1 MPEPN
6 ENVVLVTGAATGIG
20 NLTARALAA
29 AGHTV
34 YASMRDVVGRDAGH
48 AGELVELGRREGQ
61 DLRVVQL
68 DVHDARGEGWTV
80 NHKRIQ
86 RLWREEGLRVVV
98 KRRRKRVGSSTV
110 PPVPPVPSATGPN
123 MVWAIDFQFDSTTD
137 GRPVKILSVVD
148 EHTRECLGGLVE
160 RSITGEVLATEL
172 NRITATRGGG
182 GPAVLRLDN
191 GPEMIAAALAEWAGT
206 KTGMLFIPPGEPWR
220 NPFIETFNGRLR
232 DECLNI
238 HLFWS
243 LTHAK
248 VTIGD
253 WKEEYNHDRPHSSL
267 GYRSPGAYAAICTH

>member
-1 MPEPN
+1 MIRARSEPRRPHHRAGGAEDPPPER
-6 ENVVLVTGAATGIG
+6 GASQ
-20 NLTARALAA
+20 RAA
-29 AGHTV
+29 A
-34 YASMRDVVGRDAGH
+34 
-48 AGELVELGRREGQ
+48 
-61 DLRVVQL
+61 
-68 DVHDARGEGWTV
+68 EGWTV
-80 NHKRIQ
+80 NHKKIQ

-98 KRRRKRVGSSTV
+98 KRRRKRVGSST
-110 PPVPPVPSATGPN
+110 VPPVPSATGPN

-172 NRITATRGGG
+172 NQITATRGGG

-206 KTGMLFIPPGEPWR
+206 RTGMLFIPPGEPWR
-220 NPFIETFNGRLR
+220 NPFTESFNGRLR

-243 LTHAK
+243 
-248 VTIGD
+248 
-253 WKEEYNHDRPHSSL
+253 
-267 GYRSPGAYAAICTH
+267 

>member
-1 MPEPN
+1 VNHPQRTLK
-6 ENVVLVTGAATGIG
+6 VSVRFAC
-20 NLTARALAA
+20 
-29 AGHTV
+29 
-34 YASMRDVVGRDAGH
+34 
-48 AGELVELGRREGQ
+48 
-61 DLRVVQL
+61 RVVWQHRSTQRHTPASDAAL
-68 DVHDARGEGWTV
+68 RAWLREYAGKHSRWGHRRAYHDARGEGWTV

-110 PPVPPVPSATGPN
+110 PPVPSATGPT

-206 KTGMLFIPPGEPWR
+206 RTGMQFIPPGEP
-220 NPFIETFNGRLR
+220 
-232 DECLNI
+232 
-238 HLFWS
+238 
-243 LTHAK
+243 
-248 VTIGD
+248 
-253 WKEEYNHDRPHSSL
+253 
-267 GYRSPGAYAAICTH
+267 

>member
-1 MPEPN
+1 MN
-6 ENVVLVTGAATGIG
+6 HLQRTLNVSERFAC
-20 NLTARALAA
+20 R
-29 AGHTV
+29 
-34 YASMRDVVGRDAGH
+34 VVGQHRSTQRHTPASQTVEDPDAALRAWLREYAGKHPRWGH
-48 AGELVELGRREGQ
+48 RRAY
-61 DLRVVQL
+61 
-68 DVHDARGEGWTV
+68 HDARGEGWTV
-80 NHKRIQ
+80 NHKKIQ

-98 KRRRKRVGSSTV
+98 KRRRKRVGSSTA
-110 PPVPPVPSATGPN
+110 PPVPSATGPN

-206 KTGMLFIPPGEPWR
+206 RTGMLFIPPGEPWR
-220 NPFIETFNGRLR
+220 NPFIESFNGRLR

-267 GYRSPGAYAAICTH
+267 GYRTPRAYAAICTH